1 MKRANLNVACEEGAV
16 AQVRINSVPIE
27 RKKFSE
33 VCGVFR
39 VLYSSS
45 RLFSIIFVFLTRRKC
60 TADGKRKLVGR
71 SSKET
76 GLKSVYSTYC
86 VPRNILIF
94 TGFSSTAL
102 LTCS

>member
-1 MKRANLNVACEEGAV
+1 MRNAFSHVNPSQLSIKRANVNVAREKGAV
-16 AQVRINSVPIE
+16 TQVCINSVTIV

-33 VCGVFR
+33 VCGIFR
-39 VLYSSS
+39 ALYSSS
-45 RLFSIIFVFLTRRKC
+45 RPFSTIFLFP
-60 TADGKRKLVGR
+60 
-71 SSKET
+71 SKET
-76 GLKSVYSTYC
+76 RLKAVDFTYC